1 MNPKLSLIFGIIC
14 ISFSPIFVKLVDA
27 APIVC
32 GLYRMGFAWVCL
44 APYCLYKGSLKI
56 ARKDLILA
64 LIGGIVFGSDIA
76 VWNMS
81 IKITNVTVS
90 TIVANLAPAWVG
102 LLTYLVFKRKSGPL
116 FWIGTCI
123 AITGMVVL
131 VGVINIL
138 QLKFNI
144 GIIFAMASSL
154 FYAIYILITKQILQ
168 RISTLTFMF
177 YNMLAATVFMLIIC
191 IVQHDELL
199 HYSQRTWLYLA
210 ATGIL
215 CQLIGWIT
223 INYAI
228 MHLQSTKVS
237 ISLLSQTVVTGFL
250 SFLLLNEGLQFKE
263 IIGGVIVLTGIATTF
278 LKPGQINKFVN

>member
-1 MNPKLSLIFGIIC
+1 MNPKLSLIIGIIC
-14 ISFSPIFVKLVDA
+14 ISFSPIFVKLADA

-32 GLYRMGFAWVCL
+32 GLYRMTFAWICL
-44 APYCLYKGSLKI
+44 MPYCLYKGNLKI
-56 ARKDLILA
+56 ARKDLVLA

-102 LLTYLVFKRKSGPL
+102 LLTYWVFKRKSGPL
-116 FWIGTCI
+116 FWIGTCV
-123 AITGMVVL
+123 AITGMIIL
-131 VGVINIL
+131 VGVVNIL
-138 QLKFNI
+138 HLQFNI
-144 GIIFAMASSL
+144 GIVFAIASSI

-177 YNMLAATVFMLIIC
+177 YNMLAAIIFMLIIC
-191 IVQHDELL
+191 LAKHDELF
-199 HYSQRTWLYLA
+199 HYSQTTWLYLA

-237 ISLLSQTVVTGFL
+237 ISLLSQTVVTGLL
-250 SFLLLNEGLQFKE
+250 SVLLLNEGLQLKE
-263 IIGGVIVLTGIATTF
+263 IIGGVIVLAGITTTF
-278 LKPGQINKFVN
+278 LKPRQINNL